1 MQDAKGRTQRAY
13 GVVHCKDQALDP
25 SRITATEKHQTLS
38 FVNDQIVGALRE
50 PNIVKSA
57 RTLLHL
63 ADHRSEHPI
72 IRRRRQ
78 LTRQSQS
85 KSRDLGRSAAQPMI
99 RHSAGERKPVLYA
112 VEAVHFFLR
121 SLGAPPG
128 AASLYSIYNLLA
140 FQEKAVQRQN
150 KTRFIKH

>member
-1 MQDAKGRTQRAY
+1 M
-13 GVVHCKDQALDP
+13 
-25 SRITATEKHQTLS
+25 
-38 FVNDQIVGALRE
+38 
-50 PNIVKSA
+50 
-57 RTLLHL
+57 

-121 SLGAPPG
+121 FLGAPPG
-128 AASLYSIYNLLA
+128 AERFYSLDRLLHS
-140 FQEKAVQRQN
+140 QEKAVERPN
-150 KTRFIKH
+150 KAPLIQQPP